1 MKFASR
7 GFNSWAG
14 TERRLGLAEVLAVC
28 FLLNDSRSVLSKTKQ
43 PPRYRKK
50 SVTRGPGAAAAGAV
64 TCTALA
70 RGAGSVLAVSWAL
83 LGSKIPYREN
93 GANPEGASGDAATE
107 IASVGLGN
115 SLASAG
121 CVCAQP
127 AGLSPLPT
135 NAPRVLLF
143 HLDNGISLSKRVP
156 GAEGSPFSP
165 PGGCAG
171 ARCRREA
178 GRLPL
183 RARSQQ
189 PAASPRAGE
198 QRADLVSFPA
208 PVCCTL
214 QPRRHNAARHS
225 AGTMSPCVRGSRR
238 GGDTGWMPWGS
249 APLARGLPM

>member
-7 GFNSWAG
+7 GFNFWAG

-28 FLLNDSRSVLSKTKQ
+28 FLLSDSRSVLSKTKQ

-64 TCTALA
+64 TCTVLA

-107 IASVGLGN
+107 IASVRLGN

-127 AGLSPLPT
+127 AGLSPSPQTLLASSCSVWTMGFLSP
-135 NAPRVLLF
+135 NESRGLKAPLF
-143 HLDNGISLSKRVP
+143 PPRGVCGGSVP
-156 GAEGSPFSP
+156 PGSGQAAAARTFPAAGGFSP
-165 PGGCAG
+165 SRRAARRFGKLPCTCLLHFAASASQRRSSFSRDNVPLCAG
-171 ARCRREA
+171 LPA
-178 GRLPL
+178 GR
-183 RARSQQ
+183 
-189 PAASPRAGE
+189 G
-198 QRADLVSFPA
+198 
-208 PVCCTL
+208 
-214 QPRRHNAARHS
+214 
-225 AGTMSPCVRGSRR
+225 R
-238 GGDTGWMPWGS
+238 GGMPWGS
-249 APLARGLPM
+249 APLARGLPV